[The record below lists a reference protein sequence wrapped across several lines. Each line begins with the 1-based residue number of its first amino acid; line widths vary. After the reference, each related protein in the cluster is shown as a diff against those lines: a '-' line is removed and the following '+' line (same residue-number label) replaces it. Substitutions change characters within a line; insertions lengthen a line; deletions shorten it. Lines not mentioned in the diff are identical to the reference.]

1 MQNNMNMKLNH
12 YMGVIACISLLLL
25 GSCNSEYS
33 ASRNFDD
40 IIFQIENDPQSYL
53 LRLDTIN
60 MNCVKNK
67 RDAVH
72 FILAAITLSY
82 TDNNY
87 YPPKSVLERCIQIF
101 KKEKMIQP
109 YLETLYL
116 LAETYKKENDI
127 TNEVHTIET
136 AINIARQEYD
146 QEWLFYLYSY
156 LGEMYIRQFNTLN
169 FIKYQTLANQCIKD
183 VNFQDMSISTQIQVA
198 KSFLYLD
205 QYKVSYEKLNEI
217 EKYLGKKNIFLSEI
231 KRLQELPYTKC
242 NIGMLA

>member
-25 GSCNSEYS
+25 GSCNSGYS
-33 ASRNFDD
+33 ESRNFDD

-116 LAETYKKENDI
+116 LAKTYKKENDI
-127 TNEVHTIET
+127 TKEVHTIET

-198 KSFLYLD
+198 KSFLYL
-205 QYKVSYEKLNEI
+205 N
-217 EKYLGKKNIFLSEI
+217 
-231 KRLQELPYTKC
+231 
-242 NIGMLA
+242 